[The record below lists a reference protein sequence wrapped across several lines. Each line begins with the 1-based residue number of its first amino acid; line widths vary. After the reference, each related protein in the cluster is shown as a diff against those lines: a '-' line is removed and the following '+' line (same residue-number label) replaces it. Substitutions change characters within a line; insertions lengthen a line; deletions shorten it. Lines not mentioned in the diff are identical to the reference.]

1 MISCSSDVLRDDG
14 VRYWRLSPTPTVPE
28 PIPYPH
34 VTRTHV
40 RYWRALVAAGVAAD
54 HQQVEGSHG
63 CTHAANSSA
72 RDRYLDKL
80 RVALGLDEDED
91 VAL

>member
-1 MISCSSDVLRDDG
+1 VAMHAPERRRARGHPPTLVISCSSDVLRDDG
-14 VRYWRLSPTPTVPE
+14 
-28 PIPYPH
+28 
-34 VTRTHV
+34 V

-63 CTHAANSSA
+63 CTHAANSST

-91 VAL
+91 VPL

>member
-1 MISCSSDVLRDDG
+1 
-14 VRYWRLSPTPTVPE
+14 
-28 PIPYPH
+28 
-34 VTRTHV
+34 V

-63 CTHAANSSA
+63 CTHAANSST

-91 VAL
+91 VPL

>member
-1 MISCSSDVLRDDG
+1 M
-14 VRYWRLSPTPTVPE
+14 
-28 PIPYPH
+28 
-34 VTRTHV
+34 

-54 HQQVEGSHG
+54 HQQVEGGHG
-63 CTHAANSSA
+63 CTHAANSST

-91 VAL
+91 VPL